1 MSDLA
6 DLRFRDMPDAADF
19 TVRQSGSIGQEIVN
33 ADGTTICWTTDP
45 WTAQVIPTSIQQRPQ
60 ERR

>member
-45 WTAQVIPTSIQQRPQ
+45 WTAG
-60 ERR
+60 